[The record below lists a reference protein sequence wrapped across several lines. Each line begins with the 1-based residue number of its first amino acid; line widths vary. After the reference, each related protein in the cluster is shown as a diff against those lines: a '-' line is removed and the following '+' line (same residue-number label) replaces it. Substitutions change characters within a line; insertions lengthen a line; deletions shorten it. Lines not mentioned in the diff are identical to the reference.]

1 MVVLVANGNMHAGH
15 DLNGRGEASD
25 ERVRATATHLFAEL
39 GYDAVSTQMIADAA
53 DVAPDTVT
61 DRHGGRRGL
70 YLATFEQIAQRI
82 GEHLDKVGEDFTPDA
97 EGLFRMMDRYLH
109 LCLEHPEV
117 PKLWFHRWMSD
128 ASDVTG
134 VEEEVGAP
142 AQRTALAFFTQA
154 IDPALDPEAT
164 MWTLVWAV
172 HAYMLSGYPDASSHR
187 RPPDDPETL
196 QRFRRHLHRLTR
208 LMVTS

>member
-1 MVVLVANGNMHAGH
+1 MVILVADGDAHAGH
-15 DLNGRGEASD
+15 ALNGRSEESD
-25 ERVRATATHLFAEL
+25 ERVRATATRLFAEL
-39 GYDAVSTQMIADAA
+39 GYDAVSTQLIADAA

-70 YLATFEQIAQRI
+70 YLATFEQVARRI
-82 GEHLDKVGEDFTPDA
+82 GEHLDKVGDDFTPDA
-97 EGLFRMMDRYLH
+97 EGLFRMMDRYLQ

-117 PKLWFHRWMSD
+117 PRLWFHRWMSD

-134 VEEEVGAP
+134 LEEELGAP
-142 AQRTALAFFTQA
+142 AQRTALTFFRQA
-154 IDPALDPEAT
+154 VDPELDPEAT
-164 MWTLVWAV
+164 MWTLVWTV
-172 HAYMLSGYPDASSHR
+172 HAYMLCGYPDASSHR

-208 LMVTS
+208 RMAAP